1 MSGDTDDS
9 TNSSNDF
16 SNDSSNDGSSGADT
30 SEFDK
35 AYWEQHWQGSPGEA
49 SAPNPHLVR
58 EVDGLTPGAA
68 LDAGCGEGA
77 EARWLAGQG
86 WEVTAVDISREAL
99 ERAAALEEGGD
110 GSGTAVEWVE
120 ADLTTWAPDRQ
131 YDLVTTHYAHPTI
144 PQLDF
149 YDRIAGW
156 VAPEGSLL
164 IVGHLH
170 RDGLHGGTHGHG
182 HDERHDH
189 TYDHSHGAGDDP
201 GGTVSDDPPEHATVT
216 LVDITARLDPAEW
229 DVQTA
234 AEHTRPTEHGT
245 TLHDVV
251 VRARRRG

>member
-1 MSGDTDDS
+1 MSGDADCS
-9 TNSSNDF
+9 T
-16 SNDSSNDGSSGADT
+16 DSSTDKSSGTDG

-35 AYWEQHWQGSPGEA
+35 AYWQQHWQGSPGEA
-49 SAPNPHLVR
+49 FAPNPHLVR
-58 EVDGLTPGAA
+58 EVGGLTPGAA
-68 LDAGCGEGA
+68 LDAGCGEGG
-77 EARWLAGQG
+77 EARWLAGHG

-170 RDGLHGGTHGHG
+170 RGDAHGGTHGHAHG
-182 HDERHDH
+182 HSHDH
-189 TYDHSHGAGDDP
+189 SQSGAGDDH
-201 GGTVSDDPPEHATVT
+201 GGTASDDPPEHTTVT

-234 AEHTRPTEHGT
+234 AEHTRPTARGT